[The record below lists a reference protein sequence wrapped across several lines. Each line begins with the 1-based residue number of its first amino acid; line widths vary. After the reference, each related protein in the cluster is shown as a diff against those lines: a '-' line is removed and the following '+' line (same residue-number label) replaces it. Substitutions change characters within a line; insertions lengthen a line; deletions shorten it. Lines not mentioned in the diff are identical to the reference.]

1 MIGSSLISWELYWSE
16 DFSINNVVL
25 KCKFKILIIHSSMN
39 NLFQH
44 KSFLIESELNTKF
57 PHILLKQPHKKPSH
71 TGGWSWYL
79 VWSSYSC
86 LEKKTK
92 KKWICFTFRN
102 SVKHLFSSPH
112 FIFDLYAGAAS
123 YKMRFIAWIPVS
135 VILFSIF
142 KHQQT
147 LLYIGF
153 YYLTS
158 CCCTNQISILWK

>member
-16 DFSINNVVL
+16 DFSINIVVL

-57 PHILLKQPHKKPSH
+57 PHILLKQPHKKTSH

-86 LEKKTK
+86 LEKKRNRNEYVLH
-92 KKWICFTFRN
+92 FRN
-102 SVKHLFSSPH
+102 SVKHLFNFNP
-112 FIFDLYAGAAS
+112 FRFDLYAEGAS

-142 KHQQT
+142 KHQQIS

-153 YYLTS
+153 Y
-158 CCCTNQISILWK
+158 